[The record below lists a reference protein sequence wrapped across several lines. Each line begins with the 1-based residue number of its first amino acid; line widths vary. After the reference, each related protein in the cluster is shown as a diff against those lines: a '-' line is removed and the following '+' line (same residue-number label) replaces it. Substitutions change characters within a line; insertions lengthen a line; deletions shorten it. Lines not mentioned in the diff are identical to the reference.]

1 MDRLT
6 SKRGAVASVAS
17 AIGAAEHAIDCAIGM
32 SASASADRNFRPLGA
47 RVVMTEE
54 AQRALVIGSGPIGID
69 AAIRLAREGFGV
81 TLCEKGSAVA
91 ASLRHWSHCRLFS
104 AGALNCSAAG
114 LVSHTAART
123 LH

>member
-1 MDRLT
+1 M
-6 SKRGAVASVAS
+6 AVAK
-17 AIGAAEHAIDCAIGM
+17 G
-32 SASASADRNFRPLGA
+32 FA
-47 RVVMTEE
+47 RAVMTEE

-104 AGALNCSAAG
+104 ANALNCSAAG

>member
-1 MDRLT
+1 MN
-6 SKRGAVASVAS
+6 S
-17 AIGAAEHAIDCAIGM
+17 
-32 SASASADRNFRPLGA
+32 PLFA
-47 RVVMTEE
+47 PVVMTSE

-104 AGALNCSAAG
+104 ANALNCSAAG
-114 LVSHTAART
+114 LEVLAELNCPHPAPTACPSGEQYCSESNRAHKRMDHSN
-123 LH
+123 LQMRCSRA